1 MERRENFKAEDIER
15 TPKHLKNNKKTFE
28 KILRDRDKIRKC

>member
-1 MERRENFKAEDIER
+1 MERRENLKVEDIER
-15 TPKHLKNNKKTFE
+15 TPKHLKKNKKTFG